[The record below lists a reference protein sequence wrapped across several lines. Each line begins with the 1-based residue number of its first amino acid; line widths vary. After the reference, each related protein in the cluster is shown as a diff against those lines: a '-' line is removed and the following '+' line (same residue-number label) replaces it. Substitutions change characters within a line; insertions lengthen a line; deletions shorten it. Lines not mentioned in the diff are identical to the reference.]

1 MDQPRIELRGARV
14 MVTGASGGLGA
25 AICSELARRG
35 AELVLTARR
44 RELLVDLAA
53 RTGGEVVVA
62 DLADRLDVDRL
73 TEEALG
79 CDVLV
84 LNAGVGNDGPLE
96 EVTADGA
103 DLVMDVNLRAPVQMS
118 LAFVQHAL
126 AERRRA
132 AVVTVGS
139 LSGIVATPNTRMYNA
154 TKFGLRGFTLSLH
167 QDLLGTPVH
176 ASLVAPGF
184 IRDAGMFAE
193 NDIELPPGVRTKS
206 PQDVADAVVR
216 AIVTGDA
223 EVFAAPPELRA
234 VAKFSGLLP
243 GLSASIQRRL
253 GVSDRTAAR

>member
-139 LSGIVATPNTRMYNA
+139 LSGIVAT
-154 TKFGLRGFTLSLH
+154 KFGLRGFTLSLH

-253 GVSDRTAAR
+253 GVSDRTAGR

>member
-1 MDQPRIELRGARV
+1 

-25 AICSELARRG
+25 AICSELARHG

-96 EVTADGA
+96 EATADGA
-103 DLVMDVNLRAPVQMS
+103 DLVLDVNLRAPIQMS

-154 TKFGLRGFTLSLH
+154 T
-167 QDLLGTPVH
+167 
-176 ASLVAPGF
+176 
-184 IRDAGMFAE
+184 
-193 NDIELPPGVRTKS
+193 
-206 PQDVADAVVR
+206 
-216 AIVTGDA
+216 
-223 EVFAAPPELRA
+223 
-234 VAKFSGLLP
+234 
-243 GLSASIQRRL
+243 
-253 GVSDRTAAR
+253 